1 MKKAVKNENVVK
13 PIKEN
18 PIHVVKN
25 DPSEKYVLPDKE
37 EVLKITDELL
47 EKHSAVFE
55 ALAK

>member
-13 PIKEN
+13 PQKEN

-37 EVLKITDELL
+37 EVLKVTDELL